1 MAERRRRRRLGGT
14 RRTRVTRLDVASP
27 ETEGPVDCDGPR
39 ALVVAAREVP
49 LGGVR
54 GMEVHRTLPH
64 RALPMVGA
72 WCFLDRFGPQDT
84 LMRVEPH
91 PHIGLQT
98 VTWPIVGEVR
108 HRDAVGS
115 DVVVRP
121 GALNLMTSGA
131 GIAHSEYSV
140 GEGPIPLDALQLWVA
155 LPESRRHGEPAFER
169 HEDLPVLDL
178 GEGADAV
185 VVMGELGGTT
195 SPATVHTPLVGAEL
209 RLPAGVAVRIP
220 LRLDWEYAVY
230 GMTGTVEAVTGMD
243 AVDADAARRPGSAPE
258 AGPTASIDHTRLVYL
273 GKGRDH
279 LELRSEDDARVFLLG
294 GEPFEA
300 DIVMWWNF
308 VGRSH
313 DEIVAAREAWEAGTA
328 RFGPVID
335 HGPERIPAPPL
346 PAVKLTPRRRR
357 S

>member
-1 MAERRRRRRLGGT
+1 
-14 RRTRVTRLDVASP
+14 VTRLDVAPASS
-27 ETEGPVDCDGPR
+27 EGPVDCDGPR
-39 ALVVAAREVP
+39 ALVIEAREVP

-140 GEGPIPLDALQLWVA
+140 GVEPIPLDALQLWVA
-155 LPESRRHGEPAFER
+155 LPEARRHGGPAFER

-178 GEGADAV
+178 GDGADAV
-185 VVMGELGGTT
+185 VVMGSLGAVD
-195 SPATVHTPLVGAEL
+195 SPATVHTPIVGAEL
-209 RLPAGVAVRIP
+209 RLPAGVDVRVP
-220 LRLDWEYAVY
+220 LRPGWEYAVY
-230 GMTGTVEAVTGMD
+230 GMTGTAEAVTGMD
-243 AVDADAARRPGSAPE
+243 ATDADAARRSSPAVEPGT
-258 AGPTASIDHTRLVYL
+258 TASVDHTRLVYL

-279 LELRSEDDARVFLLG
+279 LEIRSDEGARVFLLG

-313 DEIVAAREAWEAGTA
+313 DEIVEAREAWEARSD
-328 RFGPVID
+328 RFGAVVD

-346 PAVKLTPRRRR
+346 PAVRLTPRRRR
-357 S
+357 A